1 METITEAH
9 LNYHVS
15 YGLVMFAFA
24 FIFYT
29 WLGIY
34 LSNVLPHAAGGF
46 RRHPCYCFG
55 VETGQGKFR
64 KKRTPDQVND
74 IMEGIFAE
82 QKASNFEIIDKDKYS
97 K

>member
-1 METITEAH
+1 METITESH

-15 YGLVMFAFA
+15 YGLVLFVFA

-55 VETGQGKFR
+55 AEASQGKFR
-64 KKRTPDQVND
+64 KKRVKS
-74 IMEGIFAE
+74 E
-82 QKASNFEIIDKDKYS
+82 
-97 K
+97 